1 MAEMEEEDAPLISQE
16 KKENIG
22 FRQLAKEDFKS
33 NVDFLCCGGYKREL
47 RQLRAERKA
56 FEEASAPA
64 PPALRVSTHDLLL
77 LLMCLRSH
85 SALPLRRGAPPATIC
100 SQRAT

>member
-1 MAEMEEEDAPLISQE
+1 MSLLSPAPPQ
-16 KKENIG
+16 
-22 FRQLAKEDFKS
+22 

-77 LLMCLRSH
+77 RLMCLAAH
-85 SALPLRRGAPPATIC
+85 TAPCLSAGARRRPQFAVSGRHEGQLADDQMIG
-100 SQRAT
+100 

>member
-1 MAEMEEEDAPLISQE
+1 MSLLSPAPPQ
-16 KKENIG
+16 
-22 FRQLAKEDFKS
+22 

-77 LLMCLRSH
+77 LLMCLAAHTQRPASPQGRAAGH
-85 SALPLRRGAPPATIC
+85 NLQSAGDMKDSSPTTR
-100 SQRAT
+100 

>member
-1 MAEMEEEDAPLISQE
+1 MLSPAPPQ
-16 KKENIG
+16 
-22 FRQLAKEDFKS
+22 

-77 LLMCLRSH
+77 LLMCLAAH
-85 SALPLRRGAPPATIC
+85 NSALPLRRGAQPATIC